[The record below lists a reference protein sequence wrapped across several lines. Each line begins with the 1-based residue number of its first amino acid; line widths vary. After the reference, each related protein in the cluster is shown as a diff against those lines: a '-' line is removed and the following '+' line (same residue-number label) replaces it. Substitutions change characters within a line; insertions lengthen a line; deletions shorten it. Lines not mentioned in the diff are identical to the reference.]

1 MLTDERNKLEL
12 LQAELDH
19 IEKGGYG
26 RSVRTPWKP
35 TSVFQDSPT
44 CLNYGFPY
52 HAHSCNECF
61 LNELVPLERRGEE
74 IPCHHIPLDAKGSTI
89 EGLESEEN
97 QHKLEEAV
105 KVWLR
110 AKIREIKDERASV
123 AASI

>member
-1 MLTDERNKLEL
+1 MPTDERNTLEL

-26 RSVRTPWKP
+26 RPVGTPWKP
-35 TSVFQDSPT
+35 TSVFQDSLT

-52 HAHSCNECF
+52 RAHSCSECF
-61 LNELVPLERRGEE
+61 LNELVPLESRAEE
-74 IPCHHIPLDAKGSTI
+74 VPCHHIPLNAEGTTI

-97 QHKLEEAV
+97 QQKLEAGV

-110 AKIREIKDERASV
+110 AKINEIEVERA
-123 AASI
+123 ASASSG